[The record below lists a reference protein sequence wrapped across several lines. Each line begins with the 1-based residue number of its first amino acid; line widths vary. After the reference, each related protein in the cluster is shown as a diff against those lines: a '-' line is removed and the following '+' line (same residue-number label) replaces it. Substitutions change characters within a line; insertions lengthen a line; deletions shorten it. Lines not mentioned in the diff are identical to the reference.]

1 MGRDALIVAAR
12 RVSKIIDKFCE
23 GEIIYN
29 PFHPIAVEVNRKKW
43 AKTH

>member
-1 MGRDALIVAAR
+1 MGGNALIKAALQI
-12 RVSKIIDKFCE
+12 SKLIDKFCE

-43 AKTH
+43 TETH